1 MTFAGK
7 LDVNARPIPFSGG
20 SEAAN
25 IAGKSREGF
34 MQHRHLAALLIAG
47 ATGLAGLTV
56 ALAAPAPAAAPAA
69 GPAAPAGGGLTIL
82 DFKPAFDDLMTM
94 LVQPRHTKLWLA
106 AKAQNWQLAGFELNE
121 MGGALRRVG
130 ATVPKYRNISVDA
143 TVGSIFAPKIQAL
156 AGAIGAKNMAQF
168 DTAYGEMTKACNLC
182 HEALE
187 HPFLVIKVPDA
198 SAASAFPDQD
208 FRPAPAPK

>member
-1 MTFAGK
+1 M
-7 LDVNARPIPFSGG
+7 P
-20 SEAAN
+20 
-25 IAGKSREGF
+25 
-34 MQHRHLAALLIAG
+34 HRHLALWLVAG

-56 ALAAPAPAAAPAA
+56 ALAAPAPPPAAPAA
-69 GPAAPAGGGLTIL
+69 AAPLQIL
-82 DFKPAFDDLMTM
+82 EFKPAFDDLMTM

-143 TVGSIFAPKIQAL
+143 TVSSIFAPKIQAL

-208 FRPAPAPK
+208 FRPLPAAK